1 MDMSNES
8 GGVGVDELN
17 GEVKWWLEEI
27 EKEIVHRDWC
37 ESAGRER
44 KEQHRRGKQIG
55 RIHIR
60 SEGPFA

>member
-27 EKEIVHRDWC
+27 EKERVHRDWC
-37 ESAGRER
+37 ESAGRE
-44 KEQHRRGKQIG
+44 
-55 RIHIR
+55 
-60 SEGPFA
+60 